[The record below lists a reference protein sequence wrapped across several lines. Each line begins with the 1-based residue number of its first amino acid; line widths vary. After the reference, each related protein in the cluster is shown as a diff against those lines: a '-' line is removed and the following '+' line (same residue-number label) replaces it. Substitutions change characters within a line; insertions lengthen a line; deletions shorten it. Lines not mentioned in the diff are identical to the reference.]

1 MLGNERNVQRA
12 LRVIQK
18 RYPDVDT
25 TSVDQLGIPGVAAGL
40 TLSSDRMQVNLQI
53 YLFNH
58 VRHSETS
65 GYSSPKAFLSIFWTE
80 SFHQFT

>member
-40 TLSSDRMQVNLQI
+40 TLSSDRMQVNFLVVIMAQCSRI
-53 YLFNH
+53 GFIRLF
-58 VRHSETS
+58 SQ
-65 GYSSPKAFLSIFWTE
+65 L
-80 SFHQFT
+80 